1 MIRGFLLLLLTS
13 LCLFAEDIS
22 YNRYFLVERVFL
34 LPFVFKYA
42 DDLGIDSKQ
51 MEDIKEF
58 VKENEREIE
67 RNKKI
72 LDYLMRKAKM
82 MMLEGAEEKE
92 IREVLSDIASVK
104 LEMSMLNAK
113 TVRFLKKTLT
123 PEQFEKLKDIIVVR
137 LFELQQ

>member
-1 MIRGFLLLLLTS
+1 MIRRFLLLLLLS
-13 LCLFAEDIS
+13 LPLLAEDIS

-42 DDLGIDSKQ
+42 DDLGIDDKQ
-51 MEDIKEF
+51 MESIKEF

-92 IREVLSDIASVK
+92 IKEVLSDIALVK
-104 LEMSMLNAK
+104 MEMSMINAK
-113 TVRFLKKTLT
+113 TVSFLKNTLT
-123 PEQFEKLKDIIVVR
+123 PEQFEKLKNIIVVR
-137 LFELQQ
+137 LFELQR